1 MKYSKVLTR
10 LGLPLFA
17 LTIFV
22 NPVRASKISGT
33 ITTTLTIFDD
43 SQLAGDVT
51 CAVPLTAP
59 GANPC
64 IAFGVDHIKL
74 QLNGHSITGPVT
86 PPTGCSHPGDPM
98 YGVGI
103 EAIDRTD
110 VKIEGPGII
119 QQFERW
125 GILLGLPGHPSTD
138 VTLKKVTVY
147 NNCWSGM
154 QTISTSDSTFEENVF
169 VDDAG
174 GSNGASCGGT

>member
-1 MKYSKVLTR
+1 MDLR
-10 LGLPLFA
+10 
-17 LTIFV
+17 FV
-22 NPVRASKISGT
+22 CGARAQANDISGT
-33 ITTTLTIFDD
+33 INTTLVLYND
-43 SQLAGDVT
+43 SELSGDVT
-51 CAVPLTAP
+51 CNVPLSAT

-64 IAFGVDHIKL
+64 ISFGADHITL
-74 QLNGHSITGPVT
+74 RLNGHTITGPVT
-86 PPTGCSHPGDPM
+86 PPTGCSLPSDHM
-98 YGVGI
+98 FGVGI
-103 EAIDRTD
+103 AVLDRSD

-119 QQFERW
+119 QHFERW
-125 GILLGLPGHPSTD
+125 GILLGLTGHPSTD